1 MIKLQYPFI
10 HQAFVY
16 IQNNLTNHFTKNQ
29 HAVCYKAFC
38 DLILD
43 AVSVIKKNVQYI
55 KTLFIC
61 EFGCGIHELPP
72 NALMAIVVLGF
83 CRVLNCHYKEQW
95 VYKRAL
101 MLLKISQCIKS
112 CKKCGMNRKQGI
124 SWHNAPKYIS
134 TL

>member
-43 AVSVIKKNVQYI
+43 AVSVIKKMCSTS
-55 KTLFIC
+55 KLFLC
-61 EFGCGIHELPP
+61 VNLDMGY
-72 NALMAIVVLGF
+72 MS
-83 CRVLNCHYKEQW
+83 CH
-95 VYKRAL
+95 R
-101 MLLKISQCIKS
+101 ML
-112 CKKCGMNRKQGI
+112 
-124 SWHNAPKYIS
+124 SWQ
-134 TL
+134 